1 MRHGLIFA
9 LMGASLL
16 PACAGSSPEAETEM
30 ATVSGTVTYLERR
43 AMPPEAVVTVRL
55 QDVSRA
61 DVPAILMGE
70 QRITMAGRQV
80 PIPYE
85 ISYDPATIDP
95 RMTYTVS
102 ARIEIGD
109 RLLMISDTAYR
120 VITRDAPTRDVEI
133 RVITVAR

>member
-1 MRHGLIFA
+1 MRLGLIFTVIGAA
-9 LMGASLL
+9 LLS
-16 PACAGSSPEAETEM
+16 ACAGSSPQAGSEM
-30 ATVSGTVTYLERR
+30 ATVTGTVAYLERR

-61 DVPAILMGE
+61 DAPAILVGE

-85 ISYDPATIDP
+85 INYDPASIDP

>member
-1 MRHGLIFA
+1 MNETRTDIHSDRCGPPVRLCGLV
-9 LMGASLL
+9 S
-16 PACAGSSPEAETEM
+16 AGSEM
-30 ATVSGTVTYLERR
+30 ATVTGTVTYLERR

-61 DVPAILMGE
+61 DAPAILVGE

-85 ISYDPATIDP
+85 ISYDPASIDP
-95 RMTYTVS
+95 LMTYTVS